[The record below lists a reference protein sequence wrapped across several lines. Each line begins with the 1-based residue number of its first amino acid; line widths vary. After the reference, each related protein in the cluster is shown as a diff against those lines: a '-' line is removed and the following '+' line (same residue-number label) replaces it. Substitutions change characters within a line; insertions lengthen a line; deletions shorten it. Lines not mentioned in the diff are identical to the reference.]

1 MVLIKYNKIL
11 DEKSVLVVLVIVE
24 VEVEREELE
33 EQAEDEDEDEDD
45 DDKATLANSAPVV
58 QNTLNYSR

>member
-1 MVLIKYNKIL
+1 VVLIKYNKIL

-33 EQAEDEDEDEDD
+33 EQAEDEDEDD

>member
-33 EQAEDEDEDEDD
+33 EQAEDEDEDD

-58 QNTLNYSR
+58 QNTLNYSW